1 MRRIW
6 GIWCMWSA
14 LLLSQQALP
23 ELLQALGALGAGSR
37 LPCKGCL
44 GLVPAPGLP
53 LFSQAV
59 ELPAV

>member
-6 GIWCMWSA
+6 GIWGMWSA

-23 ELLQALGALGAGSR
+23 ELLQALALGAGRR
-37 LPCKGCL
+37 LPCQGCL
-44 GLVPAPGLP
+44 GLVSAPGLP
-53 LFSQAV
+53 VFPQAV